1 MTSTYEQEKEEMRQR
16 CEKQCRSI
24 ADELDALAR
33 GAVYRDESG
42 ESHNIEDENIDDVPD
57 DWEQMSICNYFED
70 YYNLRYVVD
79 GCGEYFAVKVMVAC
93 GGPNIWVDTESQ
105 SVDLF
110 WWGDE
115 ASWPLSSDAV
125 AEIDAL
131 FGEMWGCRC

>member
-1 MTSTYEQEKEEMRQR
+1 MNSTYEQEKEDMRRR
-16 CEKQCRSI
+16 CERQCKSI
-24 ADELDALAR
+24 AETLELIADGCLYVDED
-33 GAVYRDESG
+33 G
-42 ESHNIEDENIDDVPD
+42 EEHDVTDLEDIPE
-57 DWEQMSICNYFED
+57 DWEQVTMSDYFED

-79 GCGEYFAVKVMVAC
+79 ESGEYFAVKVMVAC
-93 GGPNIWVDTESQ
+93 GGPNIWVSTESQ

-131 FGEMWGCRC
+131 FGEMWSYRC